1 MTIIFDLDDVLSN
14 LRESLYQV
22 MHKATGIDKHWRDW
36 EHYDL
41 GRHFSIDSDA
51 LNAILMEQ
59 RALENCVPEP
69 GAAAATRHLSAQG
82 FELSIVT
89 ARAWHPQAFEL
100 TQTWLQTHA
109 ITFHELRVVPLGS
122 NKMDVLKEH
131 RDIVLA
137 IDDHPR
143 NIQHY
148 QQAGVSTLMVD
159 RPWNAHYHATERI
172 FSLQPVLDYT
182 ADWLKQ

>member
-36 EHYDL
+36 HHYDL
-41 GRHFSIDSDA
+41 SRHFSIDNDA
-51 LNAILMEQ
+51 LNAILVNQ
-59 RALENCVPEP
+59 RALESCVPEP
-69 GAAAATRHLSAQG
+69 GAVTATKRLSAQG
-82 FELSIVT
+82 FELIIVT

-100 TQTWLQTHA
+100 TQTWLHA
-109 ITFHELRVVPLGS
+109 HDIDFHGLCVVPLGS
-122 NKMDVLKEH
+122 NKMDVLAGCT
-131 RDIVLA
+131 DIVLA

-143 NIQHY
+143 NIRHY

-159 RPWNAHYHATERI
+159 RPWNTDYHAAERI
-172 FSLQPVLDYT
+172 FSLQPVLDYA
-182 ADWLKQ
+182 ADLFQS